1 MKIPL
6 TITEFII
13 LSLAIQSMVMAIVLL
28 YRSNRLNGN
37 GWLSAIILSISFI
50 AVVRIVSGCLHLEDT
65 YPWITPL
72 LFQPV
77 MLVGPFI
84 YFYAR
89 SLIYGK
95 IRLRAKHAVHLLPV
109 IKGAGPQIAFILF
122 YSGLLSLPFIQ
133 SFYFT
138 ATAQLI
144 LFNVYLSDNLPLFI
158 SLLTYSILSYRL
170 VRKHEAG
177 ASASTY
183 KLKDIK
189 WLKNL
194 LRLFLSLVVLFA
206 ASLILNMQPIANRD
220 EFTNAIFFIPLT
232 GFTYWLSISS
242 FLRQGKMT
250 PDDVVTYNKVPAR
263 VYFSDEDAARHGAQL
278 LALMIKD
285 KPYLDPLLKLDT
297 LAARLNITERAFSNL
312 LNQHVGKS
320 FNDFV
325 NEYRVEAAKLKLA
338 DPNFDQYTI
347 AAIAYECGFNS
358 LATFQRCFKQFA
370 GITPSQ
376 FLQQRKAGAQLV
388 QQQ

>member
-1 MKIPL
+1 MPL
-6 TITEFII
+6 TVTEFIV
-13 LSLAIQSMVMAIVLL
+13 LSLAIQSMVMAVVLL
-28 YRSNRLNGN
+28 YHSSRLNGTR
-37 GWLSAIILSISFI
+37 WLAAIILSISFI
-50 AVVRIVSGCLHLEDT
+50 AIIRVVSGGLRLEET
-65 YPWITPL
+65 HPWIIPL
-72 LFQPV
+72 IFQPT
-77 MLVGPFI
+77 MLIGPFI

-95 IRLRAKHAVHLLPV
+95 VKLRAKHALHLVPAL
-109 IKGAGPQIAFILF
+109 KGAGPQIAFILF

-133 SFYFT
+133 SIFFT
-138 ATAQLI
+138 RTAQLI
-144 LFNVYLSDNLPLFI
+144 LFNAYLSDNLPLFI
-158 SLLTYSILSYRL
+158 SLLAYTSISYRL
-170 VRKHEAG
+170 VKKHEAN
-177 ASASTY
+177 ASSY
-183 KLKDIK
+183 KQKDIK

-194 LRLFLSLVVLFA
+194 LRLFWCLVVLFA
-206 ASLILNMQPIANRD
+206 TSTILSIQPITNRD
-220 EFTNAIFFIPLT
+220 EFTNAIFFIPLA
-232 GFTYWLSISS
+232 GFIYWLSISS
-242 FLRQGKMT
+242 FLRQNKMT

-278 LALMIKD
+278 LELMTKD

-325 NEYRVEAAKLKLA
+325 NGYRVEAAKLKLA
-338 DPNFDQYTI
+338 DPSFDQYTI

-376 FLQQRKAGAQLV
+376 FLQQRKVADQLV
-388 QQQ
+388 QQR